1 MFPSVEVSDGSL
13 GHGALYSYIQARH
26 AAGRPT
32 GRPSTMATLQ
42 QRQVIADNSGHEAI
56 YATITSFASSGHAAD
71 WLAVRPVEPTA
82 VRDGFFTENTKVDEE
97 EAIAMTPPLGIEL
110 FRWTDVMA
118 HHAKEVRCQQTP
130 DAMMDIDDSPHPSLE
145 GDKEE
150 DNGQQGGDT
159 NGHGDGGG
167 QMQPPMMNGH
177 TVEGGERDKDGGEV
191 GGENG
196 PDGGKEEPQQQQ
208 QHALKGTYVKNGIL
222 RRPVERVMP
231 VRSKEPPGNSMNGSQ
246 ANGESNS
253 HNGTTHHSA
262 GDVKGRRR
270 ARRPPR
276 IWGAPRRRVDAAE
289 SVQSGKRGSEDDPDD
304 SSEEGDDEDNGDD
317 ESKLEDSC
325 SSMSSKEEQYCLCGG
340 PAKGCMIEC
349 DACENWFHPKCVGMT
364 VQKVAAWPSRKP
376 YLCPTCIRNPANQEI
391 LSHPLPRKRK
401 AQAQSKQQSGGGRG
415 FNRSRSARAAKR
427 VRTRSSAKGGKKKG
441 EQGQLEGEVEVG
453 VVDDR
458 PEGSFGDNGEDRSD
472 ERSPMDS
479 IEGEEEAV

>member
-26 AAGRPT
+26 AAGRPA
-32 GRPSTMATLQ
+32 GRPSSTTLQ

-82 VRDGFFTENTKVDEE
+82 VRDGFFTTWAVQQGVDEE
-97 EAIAMTPPLGIEL
+97 EAIAMTPPLGVEL

-130 DAMMDIDDSPHPSLE
+130 DARMGIDDSPHPSLE

-150 DNGQQGGDT
+150 DNGLQGGDT

-167 QMQPPMMNGH
+167 QMQPPMMMNGH
-177 TVEGGERDKDGGEV
+177 TVEGGEEKDMDKGGE
-191 GGENG
+191 GEVEG
-196 PDGGKEEPQQQQ
+196 ESGLEGGKEEPQQQQQQ

-231 VRSKEPPGNSMNGSQ
+231 VRSKEPPVNSINGSQ

-253 HNGTTHHSA
+253 HNGTTHNSA

-289 SVQSGKRGSEDDPDD
+289 SVQSGKRGSEEDDPDD
-304 SSEEGDDEDNGDD
+304 SSEEGD
-317 ESKLEDSC
+317 
-325 SSMSSKEEQYCLCGG
+325 
-340 PAKGCMIEC
+340 
-349 DACENWFHPKCVGMT
+349 
-364 VQKVAAWPSRKP
+364 
-376 YLCPTCIRNPANQEI
+376 
-391 LSHPLPRKRK
+391 
-401 AQAQSKQQSGGGRG
+401 
-415 FNRSRSARAAKR
+415 
-427 VRTRSSAKGGKKKG
+427 
-441 EQGQLEGEVEVG
+441 GQ
-453 VVDDR
+453 
-458 PEGSFGDNGEDRSD
+458 
-472 ERSPMDS
+472 
-479 IEGEEEAV
+479 